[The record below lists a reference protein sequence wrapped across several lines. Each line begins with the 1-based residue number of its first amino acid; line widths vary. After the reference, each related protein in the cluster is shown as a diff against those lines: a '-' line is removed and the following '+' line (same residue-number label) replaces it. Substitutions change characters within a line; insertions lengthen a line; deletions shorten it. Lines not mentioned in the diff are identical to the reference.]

1 MATSPSSNS
10 TGVTT
15 CTIKVGGTAI
25 DSAIGVIAIQI
36 HYQIN
41 HIATA
46 EITISDGDMAAQR
59 FDISDA
65 ETFKPGATISIAA
78 GYASNEQ
85 TIFEGIIISHGIEI
99 AANNST
105 FLNVV
110 CKDQAIAMTI
120 ARHSQCFLA
129 KTDSNIISGL
139 IAKYSNVTSAVG
151 SITDT
156 HAELVQFNSTDWDFI
171 LTRAEANGFVVTN
184 QSNKVTV
191 DKPSI
196 SGSAALVVTYGTDL
210 MSFSAKVDARNQLS
224 SVTATAWDSTKQ
236 NMVTGTGTAQSI
248 SGQGNF
254 TSSDLAQVLGIS
266 DYTLQT
272 ASTIS
277 SDSLTRWAN
286 GQQVK
291 AMLSKVRGSVTF
303 QGNASAVIDSLI
315 ELAGVGERYNGSHYI
330 GAIHHSIE
338 NGQWVT
344 TAELGMSPMWSA
356 EHRDIAAP
364 PASGYLPPVDGL
376 QIGVVTKLNED
387 PDSNYRIQIK
397 IPTLNSESNLIWAR
411 LSTYF
416 ASSGYGNFFIPEVG
430 DEVIV
435 GCINQDPGNPIILGS
450 VYSSKNKMPVELT
463 AENHIKTIVTKS
475 KLKVIF
481 DDENSVMTLQ
491 TPNGNSIVMS
501 DKDKSITL
509 TDQNSNV
516 ISMSESGIS
525 ISSNKDITISAKG
538 AVSVEST
545 RDTTV
550 KATGDVKI
558 SGLNVSAQASTGLTL
573 KGNATSELSCSGIT
587 TIKGA
592 LVKIN

>member
-15 CTIKVGGTAI
+15 YTIKVGENAI
-25 DSAIGVIAIQI
+25 DSSIGVITIYI
-36 HYQIN
+36 SYQIN

-46 EITISDGDMAAQR
+46 EITISDGDMASQR

-65 ETFKPGATISIAA
+65 ETFKPGSTISISA
-78 GYASNEQ
+78 GYASDEK

-99 AANNST
+99 TSNNST
-105 FLNVV
+105 FLNIV

-120 ARHSQCFLA
+120 AKHSQCFLA
-129 KTDSNIISGL
+129 KSDSNIISGL
-139 IAKYSNVTSAVG
+139 IAKYPNVTSSVG

-184 QSNKVTV
+184 QSNKVTIN
-191 DKPSI
+191 KPSV
-196 SGSAALVVTYGTDL
+196 SGSATLVVTYGIDL
-210 MSFSAKVDARNQLS
+210 MSFSAKVDARNQLN

-236 NMVTGTGTAQSI
+236 NMVTGTGSVQSI

-254 TSSDLAQVLGIS
+254 SSNDLAQVLGIS

-272 ASTIS
+272 SSTVS
-277 SDSLTRWAN
+277 SDSLTSWAN

-303 QGNASAVIDSLI
+303 QGNASAKIDSLL

-330 GAIHHSIE
+330 GGIRHNIE
-338 NGQWVT
+338 KGQWIT
-344 TAELGMSPMWSA
+344 IAELGMSPMWSA
-356 EHRDIAAP
+356 EHRDIGAP

-411 LSTYF
+411 LATYY
-416 ASSGYGNFFIPEVG
+416 ASSGCGNFFIPEVG

-435 GCINQDPGNPIILGS
+435 GCINQDPSNPIILGS
-450 VYSSKNKMPVELT
+450 LYSSKNKMPNELT

-481 DDENSVMTLQ
+481 DDENSVMTLK

-509 TDQNSNV
+509 TDQNSNT
-516 ISMSESGIS
+516 ISMGENGIN
-525 ISSNKDITISAKG
+525 ITSNKDITISAKN
-538 AVSVEST
+538 AVKIEST
-545 RDTTV
+545 GDTTV
-550 KATGDVKI
+550 KATGDAKI
-558 SGLNVSAQASTGLTL
+558 SGLNVSVQANTGLTL
-573 KGNATSELSCSGIT
+573 KGNATAELSCSGIT

-592 LVKIN
+592 IVKIN

>member
-1 MATSPSSNS
+1 MATSPASDS

-15 CTIKVGGTAI
+15 CTIKVGGSAI
-25 DSAIGVIAIQI
+25 DNAIGVIAIQI

-46 EITISDGDMAAQR
+46 EITISDGDMASQR

-65 ETFKPGATISIAA
+65 ATFKPGSTISISA

-99 AANNST
+99 ASNNST
-105 FLNVV
+105 FLNIV

-120 ARHSQCFLA
+120 AKHSQCFLA
-129 KTDSNIISGL
+129 KSDSNIISSL
-139 IAKYSNVTSAVG
+139 LAKYSKVTSSVG

-184 QSNKVTV
+184 QANKVTV
-191 DKPSI
+191 DKPSV

-210 MSFSAKVDARNQLS
+210 MAFSATVDARNQLS
-224 SVTATAWDSTKQ
+224 SVTATAWDSTQQ
-236 NMVTGTGTAQSI
+236 NMVTGTGSTQSI

-277 SDSLTRWAN
+277 ADALTHWAN

-303 QGNASAVIDSLI
+303 QGNASAKIDSLI

-330 GAIHHSIE
+330 GGIHHRIE
-338 NGQWVT
+338 KGQWIT

-356 EHRDIAAP
+356 EHRDIGAP
-364 PASGYLPPVDGL
+364 PAAGYLPPVDGL

-411 LSTYF
+411 LATYY
-416 ASSGYGNFFIPEVG
+416 ASSGCGNFFIPEVG
-430 DEVIV
+430 DEVVV

-450 VYSSKNKMPVELT
+450 LYSSKNKMPCELT
-463 AENHIKTIVTKS
+463 AENHIKSIVTKS
-475 KLKVIF
+475 QMKVIF

-501 DKDKSITL
+501 DKDKSIVL
-509 TDQNSNV
+509 TDQNSNS
-516 ISMSESGIS
+516 ISLSESGIS
-525 ISSNKDITISAKG
+525 ITSNKDITISAKS
-538 AVSVEST
+538 AVSIESKSN
-545 RDTTV
+545 TTV
-550 KATGDVKI
+550 QATGDVKI
-558 SGLNVSAQASTGLTL
+558 SGMNVSAQANTGLTL
-573 KGNATSELSCSGIT
+573 KGNATTELSCSGIT

>member
-1 MATSPSSNS
+1 MATSPASDS

-15 CTIKVGGTAI
+15 CTIKVGGSAI

-46 EITISDGDMAAQR
+46 EITISDGDMASQR

-65 ETFKPGATISIAA
+65 ATFKPGSTISISA

-99 AANNST
+99 ASNNST
-105 FLNVV
+105 FLNIV

-120 ARHSQCFLA
+120 AKHSQCFLA
-129 KTDSNIISGL
+129 KSDSNIISSL
-139 IAKYSNVTSAVG
+139 LAKYSKVTSSVG

-184 QSNKVTV
+184 QANKVTV
-191 DKPSI
+191 DKPSV

-210 MSFSAKVDARNQLS
+210 MAFSATVDARNQLS
-224 SVTATAWDSTKQ
+224 SVTATAWDSTQQ
-236 NMVTGTGTAQSI
+236 NMVTGTGSTQSI

-277 SDSLTRWAN
+277 ADALTHWAN

-303 QGNASAVIDSLI
+303 QGNASAKIDSLI

-330 GAIHHSIE
+330 GGIHHRIE
-338 NGQWVT
+338 KGQWIT

-356 EHRDIAAP
+356 EHRDIGAP
-364 PASGYLPPVDGL
+364 PAAGYLPPVDGL

-411 LSTYF
+411 LATYY
-416 ASSGYGNFFIPEVG
+416 ASSGCGNFFIPEVG
-430 DEVIV
+430 DEVVV

-450 VYSSKNKMPVELT
+450 LYSSKNKMPCELT
-463 AENHIKTIVTKS
+463 AENHIKSIVTKS
-475 KLKVIF
+475 QMKVIF

-501 DKDKSITL
+501 DKDKSIVL
-509 TDQNSNV
+509 TDQNSNS
-516 ISMSESGIS
+516 ISLSESGIS
-525 ISSNKDITISAKG
+525 ITSNKDITISAKS
-538 AVSVEST
+538 AVSIESKSN
-545 RDTTV
+545 TTV
-550 KATGDVKI
+550 QATGDVKI
-558 SGLNVSAQASTGLTL
+558 SGMNVSAQANTGLTL
-573 KGNATSELSCSGIT
+573 KGNATTELSCSGIT

>member
-15 CTIKVGGTAI
+15 YTIKVGGNAI
-25 DSAIGVIAIQI
+25 DSSIGVIAIYI
-36 HYQIN
+36 SYQIN

-46 EITISDGDMAAQR
+46 EITISDGDMASQR

-65 ETFKPGATISIAA
+65 ETFKPGSTISISA
-78 GYASNEQ
+78 GYASDEK

-99 AANNST
+99 TSNNST
-105 FLNVV
+105 FLNIV

-120 ARHSQCFLA
+120 AKHSQCFLA
-129 KTDSNIISGL
+129 KSDSNIISGL
-139 IAKYSNVTSAVG
+139 IAKYSNVTSSVG

-184 QSNKVTV
+184 QSNKVTIN
-191 DKPSI
+191 KPSV
-196 SGSAALVVTYGTDL
+196 SGSATLIVTYGIDL
-210 MSFSAKVDARNQLS
+210 MSFSAKVDARNQLN

-236 NMVTGTGTAQSI
+236 NMVTGTGSVQSI

-254 TSSDLAQVLGIS
+254 SSNDLAQVLGIS

-272 ASTIS
+272 SSTVS
-277 SDSLTRWAN
+277 SDSLTSWAN

-303 QGNASAVIDSLI
+303 QGNASAKIDSLL

-330 GAIHHSIE
+330 GGIRHNIE
-338 NGQWVT
+338 KGQWIT
-344 TAELGMSPMWSA
+344 IAELGMSPMWSA
-356 EHRDIAAP
+356 EHRDIGAP

-411 LSTYF
+411 LATYY
-416 ASSGYGNFFIPEVG
+416 ASSGCGNFFIPEVG

-435 GCINQDPGNPIILGS
+435 GCINQDPSNPIILGS
-450 VYSSKNKMPVELT
+450 LYSSKNKMPNELT
-463 AENHIKTIVTKS
+463 AENNIKTIVTKS

-481 DDENSVMTLQ
+481 DDENSVMTLE

-509 TDQNSNV
+509 TDQNSNT
-516 ISMSESGIS
+516 ISMGESGIN
-525 ISSNKDITISAKG
+525 ITSNKDITISAKN
-538 AVSVEST
+538 AVKIEST
-545 RDTTV
+545 GDTTV
-550 KATGDVKI
+550 KATGDAKI
-558 SGLNVSAQASTGLTL
+558 SGLNVSVQANTGLTL
-573 KGNATSELSCSGIT
+573 KGNATAELSCSGIT

-592 LVKIN
+592 IVKIN